1 MKNVVIGWLKH
12 IYGGETDSSVE
23 IIKKFEDQLMH
34 SVYLCYTKT
43 RIEQLFNIII
53 GLFSRFLILRTYS
66 YLIML
71 VEYPDSQPAIEDL
84 RVCLNKTDLRS
95 ELSTKLKKA
104 LVTRLLHSGVN
115 TVDVLTAYVSAIK
128 ALRLLDPTGVILETA
143 TGPVR

>member
-1 MKNVVIGWLKH
+1 MIGWLKH
-12 IYGGETDSSVE
+12 IYGGETDSSIE

-34 SVYLCYTKT
+34 SVYRCYTKT

-53 GLFSRFLILRTYS
+53 GAYFNSLISVISNGIFFS
-66 YLIML
+66 
-71 VEYPDSQPAIEDL
+71 EYPDSQPAIEDL
-84 RVCLNKTDLRS
+84 RTCLNKTDLRS
-95 ELSTKLKKA
+95 ELSSKLKKA

-128 ALRLLDPTGVILETA
+128 ALRVLDPTGVILESA